1 MNEEKKNPDD
11 GAVFNAIIRHP
22 ELIMNAITSRADLLQ
37 KLFDPRRD
45 IDTECGYPKSI
56 TDEQYRAMYDREFG
70 RRVVSIYPE
79 ETWKKLPLIYEDSNP
94 DVTTPFEESLNL
106 VEKKHHLLHYLQRA
120 DEMSGIGQYGII
132 LWGIDDGKTLDQ
144 PVEGFETW
152 ESQSIKPTRKGIQRK
167 LLYIRVLDAS
177 LVNISGYEKDINNPR
192 YGLPVTYT
200 LTLADPRTFESG
212 TAATPPNTTQTT
224 VHWTR
229 VTHIADNRKTSEVL
243 GTPRMQPVWNRLYDL
258 RKILGGSG
266 EMFWRGGFPGV
277 SLETQP
283 GLENAELDEEA
294 TRTMMF
300 DYMNGL
306 QRYIALTGMTAKSLE
321 PQISDPTP
329 SFEAQIKAIC
339 VILGVPFRV
348 FMGIEEGVV
357 AGDQATDAWNSRLAS
372 RQTRY
377 VSPMI
382 INPVIQR
389 LIDYGV
395 LNSTK
400 EAQGWIVEWPDI
412 TVPGNKEKAD
422 VAAKRTEALA
432 KYIAGNVDALIPPL
446 EFLTLVCGYED
457 EAAKSIIEAAS
468 QIMQSNDGGNPNE

>member
-1 MNEEKKNPDD
+1 MNEEKNKPGDKE
-11 GAVFNAIIRHP
+11 VFNAVVRNP
-22 ELIMNAITSRADLLQ
+22 ELIMNAITSRADLFQ

-45 IDTECGYPKSI
+45 INVECGYPKNI
-56 TDEQYRAMYDREFG
+56 TDEQYREMYDREIG
-70 RRVVSIYPE
+70 RRVVAVYPE
-79 ETWKKLPLIYEDSNP
+79 ETWKKFPVIYEDP
-94 DVTTPFEESLNL
+94 DPDNITPFEETFNFL
-106 VEKKHHLLHYLQRA
+106 EKQFHLLHYLQRV

-152 ESQSIKPTRKGIQRK
+152 GAQKGKVQSKKTTRKI
-167 LLYIRVLDAS
+167 LYIRVLDAS

-192 YGLPVTYT
+192 YGLPNTYT
-200 LTLADPRTFESG
+200 LTLSDPKSFESG
-212 TAATPPNTTQTT
+212 TAATPPNTTQMK

-229 VTHIADNRKTSEVL
+229 VTHVADNRKTSEVL

-283 GLENAELDEEA
+283 GLENAKLDEEA
-294 TRTMMF
+294 TRTMMY

-306 QRYIALTGMTAKSLE
+306 QRYIALTGMSAKSLE
-321 PQISDPTP
+321 TQIEDPTP
-329 SFEAQIKAIC
+329 SFEIQIKAMC

-357 AGDQATDAWNSRLAS
+357 SGDQATNAWDSRLRS
-372 RQTRY
+372 RQERY
-377 VSPMI
+377 ISPMI

-395 LNSTK
+395 LPPTK
-400 EAQGWIVEWPDI
+400 EPQGWTIEWPDI
-412 TVPGNKEKAD
+412 TVPGEKEKAE

-432 KYIAGNVDALIPPL
+432 KYVAGGVDILIPPL
-446 EFLTLVCGYED
+446 EYLTYVCGYEEKTAD
-457 EAAKSIIEAAS
+457 AIIEAAG
-468 QIMQSNDGGNPNE
+468 QIIKSEGGSPDE